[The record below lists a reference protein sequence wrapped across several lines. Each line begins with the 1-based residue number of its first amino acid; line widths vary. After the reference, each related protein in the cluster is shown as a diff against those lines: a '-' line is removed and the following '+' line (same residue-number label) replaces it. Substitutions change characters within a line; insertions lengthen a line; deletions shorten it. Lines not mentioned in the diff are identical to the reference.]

1 MSKKIS
7 TQASL
12 LQRVTRLAGLRACLG
27 TGALL
32 LAGFAPPAV
41 AQQTPLA
48 VKPQAAAAAVKK
60 VVAAELTQFVVV
72 KAPDGKEQ
80 LLDASSVKPG
90 DVIEYRVTYTN
101 NTGKAVTG
109 LMADLPIPE
118 GLEYVPRSAKPG
130 ADLVKAA
137 VKDGEYAAEPLMRK
151 GKANKAEPVPYAEY
165 RALRWTL
172 GQLPAGGVAAVSAR
186 AKVEVVVPPAPKT
199 SSSAPQAPPLT
210 VQSAAT
216 GASR

>member
-1 MSKKIS
+1 MTKKIS
-7 TQASL
+7 TQASF
-12 LQRVTRLAGLRACLG
+12 LQRVTRFPGLRACIG

-32 LAGFAPPAV
+32 LAGFTLPAM
-41 AQQTPLA
+41 AQPATLA
-48 VKPQAAAAAVKK
+48 AKPQAEAAKK

-72 KAPDGKEQ
+72 KAADGKEQ

-90 DVIEYRVTYTN
+90 DVLEYRVTYTN
-101 NTGKAVTG
+101 NTGKPVTG
-109 LMADLPIPE
+109 LVADLPIPE

-199 SSSAPQAPPLT
+199 SSSASQAPPVA
-210 VQSAAT
+210 VQSTAS

>member
-1 MSKKIS
+1 MSKKIP
-7 TQASL
+7 TQASF
-12 LQRVTRLAGLRACLG
+12 LQRITGLPGLRACIG
-27 TGALL
+27 AGALL
-32 LAGFAPPAV
+32 LAGLTAPV
-41 AQQTPLA
+41 MAQPVGA
-48 VKPQAAAAAVKK
+48 AAKPQLDAAAKK

-72 KAPDGKEQ
+72 KAANGREQ

-90 DVIEYRVTYTN
+90 DVLEYRVTYTN
-101 NTGKAVTG
+101 NSGKAVTG
-109 LMADLPIPE
+109 LVADLPIPE

-137 VKDGEYAAEPLMRK
+137 VKDGEYSAEPLMRK
-151 GKANKAEPVPYAEY
+151 GKANKPEPVPYAEY

-186 AKVEVVVPPAPKT
+186 AKVEVVIPPAPKT
-199 SSSAPQAPPLT
+199 SSSASQAPPLA

>member
-7 TQASL
+7 TQASF
-12 LQRVTRLAGLRACLG
+12 LQRVARLSNLRACVG

-32 LAGFAPPAV
+32 LAGFAGPAM
-41 AQQTPLA
+41 AQPTTLA
-48 VKPQAAAAAVKK
+48 ARPQADVAAKK

-72 KAPDGKEQ
+72 KAADGKEQ

-90 DVIEYRVTYTN
+90 DVLEYRVTYTN

-109 LMADLPIPE
+109 LVADLPIPE

-130 ADLVKAA
+130 AELVKAA

-151 GKANKAEPVPYAEY
+151 GKANKAEPVPYADY

-199 SSSAPQAPPLT
+199 SSSASQAPPVA
-210 VQSAAT
+210 VQSTAS